1 MSKNTTQRR
10 RNHIKEGRKEII
22 APLYKRGWSIARI
35 AEEVRNRLNT
45 TCSTRTVWND
55 INELLDEWRQLRVK
69 DVDQRL
75 QLELERIDDA
85 VKELWEQWDKSKE
98 DWTREHNKRIGV
110 PVPQTDKDGN
120 PVGEA
125 TEIATIKRENVS
137 ENVVGL
143 GNPAYIAE
151 IRQQLAER
159 RKLLGLYAATK
170 TELTGKDGA
179 PLVVP
184 VEKMSEEDIKK
195 EIDRI
200 RESRKH

>member
-1 MSKNTTQRR
+1 MSRNTSR
-10 RNHIKEGRKEII
+10 RNHLKEGRKEII
-22 APLYKRGWSIARI
+22 APLYKRGWSIAKI
-35 AEEVRNRLNT
+35 AEEVRQRLNT

-55 INELLDEWRQLRVK
+55 INELLDEWRAVRIK

-85 VKELWEQWDKSKE
+85 VRELWEQWEKSKE
-98 DWTREHNKRIGV
+98 DYIRERNKRVGV
-110 PVPQTDKDGN
+110 PVPQTDQNGQ

-125 TEIATIKRENVS
+125 TEIVTVKRENNS

-170 TELTGKDGA
+170 TEVTGKDGS
-179 PLVVP
+179 PLIP
-184 VEKMSEEDIKK
+184 AEKMTEEEIQAEIERIKN
-195 EIDRI
+195 
-200 RESRKH
+200 SRSH

>member
-1 MSKNTTQRR
+1 MSRNTSR
-10 RNHIKEGRKEII
+10 RNHLKEGRKEII
-22 APLYKRGWSIARI
+22 APLYKRGWSIAKI
-35 AEEVRNRLNT
+35 AEEVRQRLNT

-55 INELLDEWRQLRVK
+55 INELLDEWRAVRIK

-85 VKELWEQWDKSKE
+85 VRELWEQWEKSKE
-98 DWTREHNKRIGV
+98 DYIRERNKRVGV
-110 PVPQTDKDGN
+110 PVPQADQNGQ

-125 TEIATIKRENVS
+125 TEIVTVKRENNS
-137 ENVVGL
+137 ENVIGL

-170 TELTGKDGA
+170 TEVTGKDGS
-179 PLVVP
+179 PLIP
-184 VEKMSEEDIKK
+184 AEKMTEEEIQAEIERIKN
-195 EIDRI
+195 
-200 RESRKH
+200 SRSH

>member
-1 MSKNTTQRR
+1 MSNTSK
-10 RNHIKEGRKEII
+10 RNHLKEGRKEIE
-22 APLYKRGWSIARI
+22 APLYKRGWSIAKI
-35 AEEVRNRLNT
+35 AEEVRTRLQT

-55 INELLDEWRQLRVK
+55 INELLEEWRAARIN

-85 VKELWEQWDKSKE
+85 VSELWEQWDKSKE
-98 DWTREHNKRIGV
+98 DYIRERNERIGK
-110 PVPQTDKDGN
+110 PN
-120 PVGEA
+120 PNPDNEGEQQGGGQ
-125 TEIATIKRENVS
+125 EIVTVARKNRT

-170 TELTGKDGA
+170 TEVTGKDGT
-179 PLVVP
+179 PLIP
-184 VEKMSEEDIKK
+184 AEKMSEEEIKK
-195 EIDRI
+195 EIERI
-200 RESRKH
+200 RASRSK

>member
-1 MSKNTTQRR
+1 MSKNTTHKR

-22 APLYKRGWSIARI
+22 APLYKRGWSIAKI
-35 AEEVRNRLNT
+35 AEEVRTRMNT
-45 TCSTRTVWND
+45 TCSTRTIWND
-55 INELLDEWRQLRVK
+55 INEMLDEWRATRIQ

-85 VKELWEQWDKSKE
+85 VRELWEQWEKSKE
-98 DWTREHNKRIGV
+98 DWVREHNKRIGV
-110 PVPQTDKDGN
+110 PVPATDGN
-120 PVGEA
+120 GQPTGEA
-125 TEIATIKRENVS
+125 TEIVTVKRENQT

-143 GNPAYIAE
+143 GNPAYMAE

-170 TELTGKDGA
+170 TEVTGKDGS
-179 PLVVP
+179 PLIP
-184 VEKMSEEDIKK
+184 AEKMTEEEIKA

-200 RESRKH
+200 KASRNH